1 MRVYDT
7 SACVHPRTPY
17 ICATHTHTCL
27 LLLHVLGDACKP
39 SAFHNTHDHACA
51 KSQNRLVYM
60 IYFVM
65 RMPMCT
71 QHPSSDQAVAMG
83 LEEQGSSESTDLCGC
98 DVRVFFMLLQSLHCF
113 GTVFRFF
120 FCAGHARP
128 NTLTRSHM
136 HSHTQTHTRVS
147 CDFLHHA
154 LYRCHGW
161 RATISPLASAYTC
174 IHTYSYVCVC
184 ACAHVQ
190 GGEFMGA
197 GIYKL
202 HYLRFHRWAY
212 SS

>member
-1 MRVYDT
+1 MSLTSPTLRRYRESATLSFYMSSSSVLDLCKCAYMILPHVYIRVRHT
-7 SACVHPRTPY
+7 SVR
-17 ICATHTHTCL
+17 HTHTCL

-120 FCAGHARP
+120 FLRRTCTPKHTH
-128 NTLTRSHM
+128 TLTHALP
-136 HSHTQTHTRVS
+136 HTNTHTG
-147 CDFLHHA
+147 FL
-154 LYRCHGW
+154 
-161 RATISPLASAYTC
+161 
-174 IHTYSYVCVC
+174 
-184 ACAHVQ
+184 
-190 GGEFMGA
+190 
-197 GIYKL
+197 
-202 HYLRFHRWAY
+202 
-212 SS
+212 